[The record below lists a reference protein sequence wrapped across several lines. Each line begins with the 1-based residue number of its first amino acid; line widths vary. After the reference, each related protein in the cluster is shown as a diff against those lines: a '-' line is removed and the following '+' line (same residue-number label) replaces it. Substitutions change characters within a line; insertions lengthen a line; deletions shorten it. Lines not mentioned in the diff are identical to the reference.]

1 MSGLIQQPAPVQ
13 PKITVKDGVLCL
25 YANLQRADYGTF
37 QRACDELCRSN
48 LKNVTLDLTRCT
60 YGTSS
65 FVGDIVEAVTQMKTD
80 GKNVCVNVSPELGRL
95 LQMAHLYHLF
105 TYNIVDP
112 HLSSK

>member
-1 MSGLIQQPAPVQ
+1 MPGLPQFTASTQ
-13 PKITVKDGVLCL
+13 PKITVKGGVLCL
-25 YANLQRADYGTF
+25 YGNLQRADYAAF
-37 QRACDELCRSN
+37 QQACQEICQSK
-48 LKNVTLDLTRCT
+48 LKNVTLDLTRCS

-105 TYNIVDP
+105 EYNIVDP
-112 HLSSK
+112 RLTDI